1 MSSPPQIFGPKKRQ
15 YAADQTQAYSG
26 ATATVESLY
35 QEMESLSIATQTQTQ
50 PSVHPE
56 YVPVI
61 LQPQEHVDLML
72 YPPDPQ
78 HLLLPPPPILLPP
91 GVAELV
97 GPQDNAQMY
106 QQPTLTAVPRSDTL
120 LRQVKLPLGLIVS
133 PHRTL
138 EPAEE
143 LPPLVQDGIIARCG
157 QCLAYINPY
166 VRFLDYNTRW
176 RCSLC
181 STTNFVPT
189 EFGFSRVSG
198 AGVDAVQDQYRSR
211 AELTHTVVDFAAT
224 ADYLRSPPQQ
234 PAFVFVLDVGE
245 AAVTTGL
252 FATAVRVISHSLDRL
267 PNAQQRTR
275 VALICYDSALHFFK
289 ISLDKFEMLV
299 APDISET
306 YLPLLHADLLVNIS
320 EPGMRAGL
328 ESLLERLPELFNG
341 GQGETRSATGSALD
355 AARALL
361 IVLIAASAPNFG
373 RGALDS
379 LAASSK
385 VSSLFCLAS
394 SILHEKNEERTVAK
408 SGASFYH
415 DLAISCVKGCVSVD
429 IFLAGRRYQVLATL
443 SLLPHYTSG
452 LTMHYPDFTVSSIDA
467 MKFSVELGRAL
478 EMPSLLEAEMRVR
491 CSRGISVKSMH
502 GNFFLQGT
510 DRAVFPAMPLN
521 QGYAIELQ
529 IDAHLSEPFVVIQTG
544 LLHTTSSG
552 ERAIR
557 VITTALPVVGFPG
570 EVFASADARALV
582 SLFAKQAVQRTVVR
596 SLEEQRDK
604 LLYKVVHELCAAY
617 AGVYVTPA
625 SELQLRVPSRLR
637 MFPVLMLG
645 LFKKIATQV
654 QLHDEQGLDLRGY
667 MRTYLTSASLDGLVR
682 FIYPAVYALH
692 TMPLEDDSPNMVL
705 PPPLPLTSAWWE
717 PHGLYLID
725 AGDGQ
730 NIYVW
735 VGRMAVPQLV
745 QDVFGMG
752 VSSYEELTS
761 GKKELPTLGTAISRT
776 TNAIIAQGRNRPGAL
791 HYPSVVVVKDEPG
804 PDGATRKLG
813 ADLIQTLVHDSL
825 DDLRPSYRQFLV
837 KVHEGLK

>member
-15 YAADQTQAYSG
+15 YAADQTQAYTG

-35 QEMESLSIATQTQTQ
+35 QEMETLSVAAQTQTQ
-50 PSVHPE
+50 PFLHPD
-56 YVPVI
+56 YDLAI
-61 LQPQEHVDLML
+61 LQPREHVDLML

-91 GVAELV
+91 GVVVLV
-97 GPQDNAQMY
+97 GPQDNARLY
-106 QQPTLTAVPRSDTL
+106 QQPTLTAVPKSDTL

-138 EPAEE
+138 EPGEDP
-143 LPPLVQDGIIARCG
+143 PPLVQDGIIARCG
-157 QCLAYINPY
+157 ECLAYINPY

-181 STTNFVPT
+181 GTTNFVPT

-198 AGVDAVQDQYRSR
+198 AGMDAVREQYRSR

-234 PAFVFVLDVGE
+234 PTFVFVLDVGE
-245 AAVTTGL
+245 AALTT
-252 FATAVRVISHSLDRL
+252 
-267 PNAQQRTR
+267 
-275 VALICYDSALHFFK
+275 ALICS
-289 ISLDKFEMLV
+289 IKFEMLV

-306 YLPLLHADLLVNIS
+306 YLPLPHADLLVNIS

-361 IVLIAASAPNFG
+361 ASSGGGKIVLIAASAPNFG

-385 VSSLFCLAS
+385 
-394 SILHEKNEERTVAK
+394 
-408 SGASFYH
+408 
-415 DLAISCVKGCVSVD
+415 GCVSVD
-429 IFLAGRRYQVLATL
+429 IFLAGRRYQVLTTL
-443 SLLPHYTSG
+443 SLLPHYTGG
-452 LTMHYPDFTVSSIDA
+452 LTMHYPDFTVSSIEA

-478 EMPSLLEAEMRVR
+478 EMPSLLEAEMRIR
-491 CSRGISVKSMH
+491 CSRGENLRKIMH

-529 IDAHLSEPFVVIQTG
+529 IDRTSLRPFVVIQTG

-596 SLEEQRDK
+596 SLQEQRDK

-617 AGVYVTPA
+617 ANVYATPA
-625 SELQLRVPSRLR
+625 SELQLRVPSGLR

-667 MRTYLTSASLDGLVR
+667 MRTYLTSASLDDLIR
-682 FIYPAVYALH
+682 FIYPRSMHCTPCRSKMIRRTY
-692 TMPLEDDSPNMVL
+692 
-705 PPPLPLTSAWWE
+705 
-717 PHGLYLID
+717 G
-725 AGDGQ
+725 
-730 NIYVW
+730 
-735 VGRMAVPQLV
+735 
-745 QDVFGMG
+745 
-752 VSSYEELTS
+752 YEELTS
-761 GKKELPTLGTAISRT
+761 GKRELQTLETAISRT
-776 TNAIIAQGRNRPGAL
+776 TNAIIAQSRNRPGAL

-813 ADLIQTLVHDSL
+813 ADLIQTLIHDRL

>member
-15 YAADQTQAYSG
+15 YAADQTQAYTG

-35 QEMESLSIATQTQTQ
+35 QEMETLSVAAQTQTQ
-50 PSVHPE
+50 PFLHPD
-56 YVPVI
+56 YDLAI
-61 LQPQEHVDLML
+61 LQPREHVDLML

-91 GVAELV
+91 GVVVLV
-97 GPQDNAQMY
+97 GPQDNARLY
-106 QQPTLTAVPRSDTL
+106 QQPTLTAVPKSDTL

-138 EPAEE
+138 EPGEDP
-143 LPPLVQDGIIARCG
+143 PPLVQDGIIARCG
-157 QCLAYINPY
+157 ECLAYINPY

-181 STTNFVPT
+181 GTTNFVPT

-198 AGVDAVQDQYRSR
+198 AGMDAVREQYRSR

-234 PAFVFVLDVGE
+234 PTFVFVLDVGE
-245 AAVTTGL
+245 AALTTGL
-252 FATAVRVISHSLDRL
+252 FASAARVISHSLDRL

-275 VALICYDSALHFFK
+275 IALICSDCALHFFK
-289 ISLDKFEMLV
+289 ISFDKFEMLV

-306 YLPLLHADLLVNIS
+306 YLPLPHADLLVNIS

-361 IVLIAASAPNFG
+361 ASSGGGKIVLIAASAPNFG

-379 LAASSK
+379 LAASS
-385 VSSLFCLAS
+385 
-394 SILHEKNEERTVAK
+394 KNEERTVAK

-429 IFLAGRRYQVLATL
+429 IFLAGRRYQVLTTL
-443 SLLPHYTSG
+443 SLLPHYTGG
-452 LTMHYPDFTVSSIDA
+452 LTMHYPDFTVSSIEA

-478 EMPSLLEAEMRVR
+478 EMPSLLEAEMRIR

-596 SLEEQRDK
+596 SLQEQRDK

-617 AGVYVTPA
+617 ANVYATPA
-625 SELQLRVPSRLR
+625 SELQLRVPSGLR

-667 MRTYLTSASLDGLVR
+667 MRTYLTSASLDDLIR
-682 FIYPAVYALH
+682 FIYPTVYALH
-692 TMPLEDDSPNMVL
+692 TMPLEDDSPNIVL

-730 NIYVW
+730 NIYLW

-752 VSSYEELTS
+752 VSGYEELTS
-761 GKKELPTLGTAISRT
+761 GKRELQTLETAISRT
-776 TNAIIAQGRNRPGAL
+776 TNAIIAQSRNRPGAL

-813 ADLIQTLVHDSL
+813 ADLIQTLIHDRL